1 MSSLW
6 VCTKKITS
14 AKSSGSIHRTRSV
27 GMRFGPDGGAKN
39 DKVVMSVAMHVGG
52 VAPET
57 AEHVC
62 AVPSAVLPFMN
73 CTVPVGLAPV
83 PAPATV
89 AVSVTLPPEEMVVA
103 ELRTLVVVVWPT
115 ARETAEEVEV
125 A

>member
-1 MSSLW
+1 
-6 VCTKKITS
+6 
-14 AKSSGSIHRTRSV
+14 
-27 GMRFGPDGGAKN
+27 MRFGPYGGAKN
-39 DKVVMSVAMHVGG
+39 DKVVMSVALQVGG

-103 ELRTLVVVVWPT
+103 ELRTMVVVLWPT

>member
-1 MSSLW
+1 
-6 VCTKKITS
+6 
-14 AKSSGSIHRTRSV
+14 
-27 GMRFGPDGGAKN
+27 MRFSPDGGAKN
-39 DKVVMSVAMHVGG
+39 DKVVMSVALQVGD

-83 PAPATV
+83 PVPTTV

-103 ELRTLVVVVWPT
+103 ELVTVDVVVSPT